1 MIKLFGLVSVLG
13 LIACGQAAEE
23 ATEAVITP
31 KVEPKEVV
39 KEDPA
44 KEPSTTTKGV
54 VPAYSVTSASDLP
67 ACEKEINGQLIFT
80 ESDGKFQYCRDN
92 AWTVIQEEEP
102 EVAPVQLVNKQYQLS
117 VEEFCLATGLEVYAQ
132 YCYLQKG
139 EIITFADGTAFYS
152 LIVYQSKLFNDGDT
166 DSDSRTVSGFTKV
179 ADNKIAINMGL
190 FIGLTSQEFVT
201 HWMSVTLGVS
211 AFILEDSNDSGE
223 VENTDTVAASFEVV
237 ETQL

>member
-23 ATEAVITP
+23 AT
-31 KVEPKEVV
+31 VEPKEVV

-67 ACEKEINGQLIFT
+67 ACESAINGQLIFT
-80 ESDGKFQYCRDN
+80 ESDGKFQYCRDSV
-92 AWTVIQEEEP
+92 WTVIQEEEEP

-132 YCYLQKG
+132 YCYLQRG

-179 ADNKIAINMGL
+179 VDNKIAINMGL
-190 FIGLTSQEFVT
+190 FMGLVSEDFVT

-237 ETQL
+237 ETEL